1 MNRMVKGKVQMG
13 TPAATHAR
21 WYQDS
26 LDDCSP
32 EDRVWGW
39 SIRASEVLHHERTKI
54 DDECLIKMLRQGL
67 CDSKEGSPAW
77 TEKLSIKEGVHLMS
91 SIATRICQKFT
102 RLDSK
107 VGILDA
113 SSLMM
118 LTGCPLDCVDGDFTE
133 SGHQQPDRHP
143 YEDGQRVV
151 RHDAQV

>member
-1 MNRMVKGKVQMG
+1 MVKGKVQMG
-13 TPAATHAR
+13 TPAATHAQ

-39 SIRASEVLHHERTKI
+39 SIHASEILHHECTKI

-67 CDSKEGSPAW
+67 CDTKEGSPAW
-77 TEKLSIKEGVHLMS
+77 TEKLSIKEGIRLMS
-91 SIATRICQKFT
+91 SISTRICQKFT
-102 RLDSK
+102 CLDSK

-118 LTGCPLDCVDGDFTE
+118 LTGCPLDHVIGF
-133 SGHQQPDRHP
+133 
-143 YEDGQRVV
+143 YEHEHVGQ
-151 RHDAQV
+151 